1 MLDPDTLA
9 TTTRRSLHAV
19 GDLATSFAE
28 VNYGLSPGDAGHPW
42 PYLYVGPWTA
52 DRPGNPEF
60 WTASFGAARPLSQA
74 GDAPNAIIASGVGF
88 LLEGYRRLV

>member
-42 PYLYVGPWTA
+42 PYLYVGPWT
-52 DRPGNPEF
+52 PPSIGGF
-60 WTASFGAARPLSQA
+60 WNEPFGAS
-74 GDAPNAIIASGVGF
+74 
-88 LLEGYRRLV
+88 LELRAVPTVDEALTFFGEGHRSV